1 MMCNYKKQFFIF
13 VLFVTVVTSTFGR
26 RSGGGSRSRSGGSRS
41 TSHSTSHTGT
51 SHTGTSHT
59 GSSYPRQTYSPSTG
73 TSHTNYGW
81 RSNTG
86 GNKYNSNTGH
96 GHYYNSPPS
105 SSTNWGSSYN
115 SPSSHSP
122 PNAFGTFHPVSS
134 GIAPSYH
141 FHRSTSY
148 VPIYI
153 PSSHTYIH
161 RHYTNTN
168 HQSSTTADSTP
179 PPPPSEPV
187 VYKEDSQFGESSKPT
202 MIVGFNNMIVYGV
215 FESERHFVITIS
227 EDLDDDTDEIPE
239 HFLRTEESSLFE
251 IVTLK
256 PTTTTTTTTTT
267 TEATMTG
274 EASTSS
280 VDIDDWTTD
289 WRGASGL
296 SIDKDTTQRTMS
308 KSDDRNGAHTSDGVM
323 VDDDVLNLNFGDM
336 ML

>member
-1 MMCNYKKQFFIF
+1 MMCNYKKQFLIF

-26 RSGGGSRSRSGGSRS
+26 RSGGSRSRSGGSKS

-51 SHTGTSHT
+51 SHTSSSG
-59 GSSYPRQTYSPSTG
+59 GPSYPRQTYSPGTG

-86 GNKYNSNTGH
+86 GNKYNTNTGH
-96 GHYYNSPPS
+96 GHYYNSPPAS
-105 SSTNWGSSYN
+105 SSTNWGSSY
-115 SPSSHSP
+115 SPSSHSSQ
-122 PNAFGTFHPVSS
+122 NSFATFHPVSS

-168 HQSSTTADSTP
+168 QPSSTTADSVP

-187 VYKEDSQFGESSKPT
+187 VYKEDSEFGESSKPT

-215 FESERHFVITIS
+215 FESEKHFVITIS
-227 EDLDDDTDEIPE
+227 EDLDDDTDDIPE

-256 PTTTTTTTTTT
+256 PTTTTTST
-267 TEATMTG
+267 TEAAMNSET
-274 EASTSS
+274 STSS

-296 SIDKDTTQRTMS
+296 SIDKYTTERKIS
-308 KSDDRNGAHTSDGVM
+308 KSDDRSSAHTSDGAK
-323 VDDDVLNLNFGDM
+323 VDDDVLNLYFGDM